1 MFPPRLEVG
10 PHDTAFGSAR
20 PAFLG
25 GQIRNQRFL
34 VRELQSPANRSR
46 EHLSEHLNHLVSNN
60 CGVWNR
66 TRLSRNSRF
75 LVQAGICCLSLVWPR
90 CELCLWVLGFCLLVE
105 WRRGRCRRWRY
116 SDTWRTGRL
125 QDAKAHIAFVIP
137 WLFLRLKL
145 HPYPWNVML
154 VRFDVLAANC
164 NV

>member
-1 MFPPRLEVG
+1 MIRRLGRRARRFWGGRFGTNASWFGNRKVPPTDPG
-10 PHDTAFGSAR
+10 N
-20 PAFLG
+20 
-25 GQIRNQRFL
+25 I
-34 VRELQSPANRSR
+34 
-46 EHLSEHLNHLVSNN
+46 LSEHLNHLVSNN

-75 LVQAGICCLSLVWPR
+75 LVQAGIRCLSLVWPR